1 MCHCNEKK
9 NEICSKPVLPIPSY
23 TYICMSSIIT
33 IFVVIINKFIGA
45 TAIIKTIPSTSTHV
59 RNLYDMLI
67 IYIRERDN
75 NKLINVVV
83 LLCACIYNLQICGS
97 GTLFI
102 QPLFIATFI

>member
-1 MCHCNEKK
+1 M
-9 NEICSKPVLPIPSY
+9 
-23 TYICMSSIIT
+23 

-102 QPLFIATFI
+102 QPLFIATFIGVLLIAQKPQNEVILIVII